1 MKLRVF
7 DMIATPPPQKKSKVR
22 ARNILFLF
30 NFCRFFFLTLLNKQ
44 YEMSGDHDWRT
55 QWGKSRRSPGGA
67 WEND

>member
-7 DMIATPPPQKKSKVR
+7 DMIATPPPKKKVKWEPE
-22 ARNILFLF
+22 I
-30 NFCRFFFLTLLNKQ
+30 FCFCLIFADFFFLTLLNKQ